1 MMKFHNSWALR
12 NNFHLEIDFSIFR
25 LQKKKSIKIQN
36 ITLSKIDNDKK
47 TSIVYVRKR
56 SEKEHDE
63 YD

>member
-12 NNFHLEIDFSIFR
+12 NLKIDFSIFR